1 MEAAL
6 TIDAV
11 GPRLTQTE
19 RNSFPW
25 AHPWRTGRQVRRATA
40 RRAMHSR
47 AVRQAND
54 TRFGQ
59 SIGTANG
66 YEKERSDA
74 LISKSESGML
84 GVGADRSRG
93 SMRTQSRAPAT
104 AHTRTAQPQAACCE
118 HPWPAD
124 GSRRRSATRPP
135 TTHDPALVP
144 AARLFCS
151 TGASR
156 DTALEREAS
165 VTVVKNTN
173 EYL

>member
-1 MEAAL
+1 
-6 TIDAV
+6 
-11 GPRLTQTE
+11 
-19 RNSFPW
+19 
-25 AHPWRTGRQVRRATA
+25 VRRAAA

-47 AVRQAND
+47 AVRQANN

-84 GVGADRSRG
+84 GVGAARSRG
-93 SMRTQSRAPAT
+93 SMRTQSCAPAT

-124 GSRRRSATRPP
+124 GSRRRSATRARPP
-135 TTHDPALVP
+135 RTTLRLP

-156 DTALEREAS
+156 DTALERETLA
-165 VTVVKNTN
+165 
-173 EYL
+173 

>member
-1 MEAAL
+1 MC
-6 TIDAV
+6 
-11 GPRLTQTE
+11 RLSK
-19 RNSFPW
+19 NSFPW

-84 GVGADRSRG
+84 GVGAARSRG
-93 SMRTQSRAPAT
+93 NMHTQSCAPAT
-104 AHTRTAQPQAACCE
+104 AHTRTAQ
-118 HPWPAD
+118 
-124 GSRRRSATRPP
+124 SRSAYFENAHGRQTAAAAAAPRVHPRH
-135 TTHDPALVP
+135 TTPRLP
-144 AARLFCS
+144 AAWLICS

-165 VTVVKNTN
+165 SKVVSNTN

>member
-1 MEAAL
+1 
-6 TIDAV
+6 
-11 GPRLTQTE
+11 
-19 RNSFPW
+19 
-25 AHPWRTGRQVRRATA
+25 
-40 RRAMHSR
+40 MHSR

-93 SMRTQSRAPAT
+93 SMRTQSCAPAT
-104 AHTRTAQPQAACCE
+104 ADTRTAQPQAACCE

-165 VTVVKNTN
+165 VTVVANTN